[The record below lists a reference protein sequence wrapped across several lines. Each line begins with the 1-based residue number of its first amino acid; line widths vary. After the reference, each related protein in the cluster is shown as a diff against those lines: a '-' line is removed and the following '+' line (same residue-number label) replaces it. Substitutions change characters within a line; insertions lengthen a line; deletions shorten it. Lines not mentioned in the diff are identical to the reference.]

1 MDIPTI
7 KIKLPISEKEIKIK
21 KWITAEDYEWT
32 MEPMY
37 HAARITM
44 KTDKDGNPTPDAMEM
59 KEGKQSE
66 NERRTIS
73 AYVSDI
79 DGKTEKEEVLQ
90 VVNQLPAP
98 DYRMIKGIAS
108 ELGKDYKKKVDQ
120 AMREMRKQ

>member
-1 MDIPTI
+1 MEIPTF
-7 KIKLPISEKEIKIK
+7 KIKLPLSEKEIEMK

-37 HAARITM
+37 QAARITM
-44 KTDKDGNPTPDAMEM
+44 KTDKHGNPTPDAMEM

-73 AYVSDI
+73 AYVAEI
-79 DGKTEKEEVLQ
+79 DGKKEKEEILEI
-90 VVNQLPAP
+90 VNQLPAP

-108 ELGKDYKKKVDQ
+108 ELGNEYKKKVNQ
-120 AMREMRKQ
+120 AMREIKK